1 MSLITNKFNKFNR
14 TEFLQRVAYAF
25 CLFVKSLNLSYASAY
40 PGFKRLFFAF
50 GGMLRCLPQAEATRS
65 NALRDTLKTWL
76 KPVTGP
82 VSGSQSSLWLPL
94 GILFSTQTLSF
105 DEICSVCLHR
115 CRCLNGKLKTCK
127 VFENFHPAPQGSK
140 FHCKLVTKNFKTSCL
155 SKRTRGL
162 YFLVL
167 CCDTFARENYSS
179 RTSMC
184 DHLT

>member
-1 MSLITNKFNKFNR
+1 M
-14 TEFLQRVAYAF
+14 QRVVYAF
-25 CLFVKSLNLSYASAY
+25 CLSKITKFVICL
-40 PGFKRLFFAF
+40 
-50 GGMLRCLPQAEATRS
+50 CLPRVQEVVRRVRRDASVSAAGRS
-65 NALRDTLKTWL
+65 HTQHALWVTLNTWL

-82 VSGSQSSLWLPL
+82 VSGYLGSFWLPL
-94 GILFSTQTLSF
+94 PIRFSKQTPSY
-105 DEICSVCLHR
+105 DEICSFCLHR

-127 VFENFHPAPQGSK
+127 VFENLHPAPQCNK
-140 FHCKLVTKNFKTSCL
+140 FHCKLVTKKFKTSCL